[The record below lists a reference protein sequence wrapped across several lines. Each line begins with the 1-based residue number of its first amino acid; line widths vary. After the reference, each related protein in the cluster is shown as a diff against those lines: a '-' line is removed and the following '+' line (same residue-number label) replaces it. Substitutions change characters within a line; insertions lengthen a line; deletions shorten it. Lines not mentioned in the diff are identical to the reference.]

1 MTRMFIPDKFLIK
14 DLFKSFRRCKIGFYI
29 DDIKPYNK
37 ALASIR
43 MRCYD
48 IIDYFEKKGIHAEL
62 YKPLKKYDLVI
73 FTKTC
78 TNRSVEVAKKLKEK
92 GTGVYFES
100 YCEYLDNEKVDNQE
114 KRNIL
119 ATMGIAD
126 IVGVSSDVQQET
138 FSKFHNHV
146 LMIPESVHDDF
157 FRVQKKHEQKEKLTL
172 VYCGY
177 SHKAKDTLC
186 ILDVLKRLQKEKNCD
201 ILYLCEKDPEL
212 TELSYRYLKYDQKR
226 IAEQFMEGDI
236 MIAPRPMSET
246 GMNAHSFTKAAYP
259 LAAGLPTVASPMPS
273 YKDSPVIL
281 CDTEEE
287 WYAVLTELM
296 EDVSKRQQLGNEGRE
311 FVREHYSVEAIGSRY
326 YAIWQEL
333 KG

>member
-1 MTRMFIPDKFLIK
+1 MFIPDKFLLK
-14 DLFKSFRRCKIGFYI
+14 DLLKTFRSCKVAFYI

-48 IIDYFEKKGIHAEL
+48 IIEYFEKVGIHAEL
-62 YKPLKKYDLVI
+62 YKPFKKYDVVI

-92 GTGVYFES
+92 GTAVYFES
-100 YCEYLDNEKVDNQE
+100 YCEYLDDATKDNQE

-119 ATMGIAD
+119 ATMALAD

-138 FSKFHNHV
+138 FSKFHDHV
-146 LMIPESVHDDF
+146 IMIPESVHDNF
-157 FRVQKKHEQKEKLTL
+157 FKHEKEHVQKDKPVL

-177 SHKAKDTLC
+177 SHKAKDTL
-186 ILDVLKRLQKEKNCD
+186 IISDVLKRLQKEKQCE

-212 TELSYRYLKYDQKR
+212 QGFDYRYMKYDQKK
-226 IAEQFMEGDI
+226 IYEQFLEGDI
-236 MIAPRPMSET
+236 MIAPRPMSER

-259 LAAGLPTVASPMPS
+259 LAVGLPTVASPMPS
-273 YKDSPVIL
+273 YMNSPVIL
-281 CDTEEE
+281 CDTDEE
-287 WYAVLTELM
+287 WYRILSELI
-296 EDVSKRQQLGNEGRE
+296 EDVDKRRELGSRGRA
-311 FVREHYSVEAIGSRY
+311 FVKENYSVDVIGSRY
-326 YAIWQEL
+326 VKLLKEL
-333 KG
+333 TE

>member
-1 MTRMFIPDKFLIK
+1 MFVPDKFLIK
-14 DLFKSFRRCKIGFYI
+14 DLLKTFRSCKVAFYI

-48 IIDYFEKKGIHAEL
+48 IMEYFEKKGIHAEL
-62 YKPLKKYDLVI
+62 YKPFKKYDVVI

-78 TNRSVEVAKKLKEK
+78 TDRSVAVARKMKEK
-92 GTGVYFES
+92 GTAVYFES
-100 YCEYLDNEKVDNQE
+100 YCEYLDDDTKDNQE

-119 ATMGIAD
+119 ATMALAD

-138 FSKFHNHV
+138 FAKFHDRV
-146 LMIPESVHDDF
+146 IMIPESVHDNF
-157 FRVQKKHEQKEKLTL
+157 FRQEKKHEQKEKPVL

-186 ILDVLKRLQKEKNCD
+186 ILDVLKRLQQEKNCE

-212 TELSYRYLKYDQKR
+212 QGLFYRYLKYDQKR
-226 IAEQFMEGDI
+226 IHEQFMEGDI
-236 MIAPRPMSET
+236 MIAPRPMSES

-259 LAAGLPTVASPMPS
+259 LAVGLPTVASPMPS
-273 YKDSPVIL
+273 YMNSPVIL
-281 CDTEEE
+281 CDTDEE
-287 WYAVLTELM
+287 WYQILSELLQ
-296 EDVSKRQQLGNEGRE
+296 DVDKRRKLGKEGRE
-311 FVREHYSVEAIGSRY
+311 FVRENYSVEVIGNRY
-326 YAIWQEL
+326 VKLLQEL
-333 KG
+333 TK